1 MCTCAERLKDYFARL
16 YIVNYI
22 DRMDLT
28 LENIGCAKDNM
39 KSPIHN
45 WYKFTAGFSY
55 KFVEEILKD
64 VPKDAI
70 IYEPFA
76 GCGTTL
82 VSAQKCGY
90 MAIGNEG
97 QELMYDI
104 CRAKLNWSVEQS
116 KVKEHLEQIESILSE
131 GIQTYDVSAENT
143 LLQELYDSYNLKVLC
158 LIRNYILKI
167 ADNTYQLFFKLA
179 LSNVLHKTA
188 IYPIAVP
195 YISRNKRLMN
205 NGQPYEKFKTTCLN
219 MVNDINLQSRSF
231 TKAVVYLHDSREIN
245 NSIDS
250 DTCSLCITSPP
261 YLNNLDYG
269 EVSKVHTHFWGITNS
284 WNDITQKVRSQ
295 LVTGA
300 TTHYKDAEFD
310 IDDFMQTDFAL
321 HNENIVP
328 ELTRMYEEIKKNAK
342 ERAGKKS
349 FHILMM
355 HYFDDMYRVLL
366 EMRRVLRAQSKAY
379 LILGDSAPYGV
390 YVPTTQILGDIAL
403 SAGFDEYAIYKI
415 RSRGTKWKSLS
426 NRHNIEL
433 SENILVLS

>member
-1 MCTCAERLKDYFARL
+1 MT
-16 YIVNYI
+16 
-22 DRMDLT
+22 LT

-39 KSPIHN
+39 KSSIHN

-64 VPKDAI
+64 FPIDTIV
-70 IYEPFA
+70 YEPFA

-90 MAIGNEG
+90 HAIGNEG

-104 CRAKLNWSVEQS
+104 CQAKLNWSVEQS
-116 KVKEHLEQIESILSE
+116 KVEEHLEQIERVLD
-131 GIQTYDVSAENT
+131 GQIQTYNISQENA

-158 LIRNYILKI
+158 LIRNYILQLTDK
-167 ADNTYQLFFKLA
+167 TYQLFFKLA

-205 NGQPYEKFKTTCLN
+205 NGKPYEKFRTICLN
-219 MVNDINLQSRSF
+219 MINDINIQPKLYPQ
-231 TKAVVYLHDSREIN
+231 AIIYQHDSRKIN
-245 NSIDS
+245 NSIAANS
-250 DTCSLCITSPP
+250 CSLCITSPP

-269 EVSKVHTHFWGITNS
+269 EVSKVHTHFWGITQS

-300 TTHYKDAEFD
+300 TTHYKNAEFKL
-310 IDDFMQTDFAL
+310 DDFLLTDFAV
-321 HNENIVP
+321 HNENIIP
-328 ELTRMYEEIKKNAK
+328 DLIRMYSEIKKNAE

-355 HYFDDMYRVLL
+355 HYFDDMYHVLL
-366 EMRRVLRAQSKAY
+366 EMRRVLCSNSKAY

-390 YVPTTQILGDIAL
+390 YVSTTQILGEIAL
-403 SAGFDEYAIYKI
+403 SVGFNEYAIYKI

-433 SENILVLS
+433 SENILVLQ